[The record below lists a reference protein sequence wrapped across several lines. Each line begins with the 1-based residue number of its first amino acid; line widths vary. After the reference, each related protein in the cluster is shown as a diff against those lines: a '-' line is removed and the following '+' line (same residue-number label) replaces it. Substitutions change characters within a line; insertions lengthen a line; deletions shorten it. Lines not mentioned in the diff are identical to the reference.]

1 MGHGLVMAYVRSAAL
16 RGVRTVI
23 AELGGDA
30 EGFAR
35 RAGLPNGA
43 LDDDETLVPDVAIG
57 LLLETA
63 AVELACPDFGLRVA
77 LRQDF
82 DLLGPVA
89 VAIRNARTTTQ
100 ALEMTSK
107 YLFFHARSLEI
118 TVVADHEGDPGVLGV
133 RFGYRDDAMALP
145 PQAVDMVLL
154 FLHRALIDLFGEA
167 YGLRSVALPTPLN
180 AGADRYHALFGAPA
194 RPDAPAAMLR
204 VPSAL
209 LGRAIPG
216 VDQTAQLLALR
227 YLDQHGPSRGAGYG
241 DRVRGILLRSLDTG
255 TSTLED
261 VAALLAVSSRTL
273 QRKLSGEGLSF
284 SGIRDEVRRDVAA
297 RLLSTTEIPHY
308 QIAAALA
315 LDDVTTFSQYAR
327 RWWGITAREFRSSRK
342 RPPDPGMLGEVAR
355 PVVRWP

>member
-1 MGHGLVMAYVRSAAL
+1 MAYVRSAGL
-16 RGVRTVI
+16 RGVRSAIV
-23 AELGGDA
+23 ELGGDA
-30 EGFAR
+30 DELAR
-35 RAGLPNGA
+35 RSGLPNGA
-43 LDDDETLVPDVAIG
+43 LDDDEILVPDLAIG

-63 AVELACPDFGLRVA
+63 AAELTCPDFGLRVA

-118 TVVADHEGDPGVLGV
+118 TVVADPGGDPAVLGV

-154 FLHRALIDLFGEA
+154 FLHRALIDLVGEG
-167 YGLRSVALPTPLN
+167 YGLRSIELPNPLN
-180 AGADRYHALFGAPA
+180 AEAQRYRSLFGAPA
-194 RPDAPAAMLR
+194 TPRAPAAMLR

-216 VDQTAQLLALR
+216 GDQTAHMLALQ
-227 YLDQHGPSRGAGYG
+227 YLERHGPSRAAGYG
-241 DRVRGILLRSLDTG
+241 ERVRDILLRSLDTG
-255 TSTLED
+255 TSTLGD
-261 VAALLAVSSRTL
+261 VAEMLAVSPRTL
-273 QRKLSGEGLSF
+273 QRHLAAEGTSF
-284 SGIRDEVRRDVAA
+284 SRIRDEARRDLAA
-297 RLLSTTEIPHY
+297 RLLSTTEIPLY

-327 RWWGITAREFRSSRK
+327 RWWGMTARQFRA
-342 RPPDPGMLGEVAR
+342 AR
-355 PVVRWP
+355 ND